1 MIMMIFQ
8 KLRCA
13 VKSGYDWLYEIGDVE
28 ATQPHEYTYEEL
40 LRALGEERRINDHG
54 IKRINDRSF
63 D

>member
-54 IKRINDRSF
+54 IK
-63 D
+63 